1 MDAFPACILTHSR
14 QQGMSRGQ
22 PQGEMANIFLLTGV
36 WREECCLGKK
46 KSHWVLQ
53 RQSLPVPTLQLRGKW
68 NWYLHVLKEANALR
82 WNRVLG
88 LFLRATTRIKAQSWR
103 TLLIVHNQQILKFP
117 YGAGFRGSVSNT
129 GYGWSA
135 QSPME
140 LQCRVWM
147 PVF

>member
-1 MDAFPACILTHSR
+1 MYFDPLKAERNEQGVTTRGDGKHFPFN
-14 QQGMSRGQ
+14 RGPEERVLPENQ
-22 PQGEMANIFLLTGV
+22 TGFCRGKV
-36 WREECCLGKK
+36 CL
-46 KSHWVLQ
+46 
-53 RQSLPVPTLQLRGKW
+53 LQLYNSGA
-68 NWYLHVLKEANALR
+68 NETDTYMFLKIKMHWDETGL
-82 WNRVLG
+82 VG

-103 TLLIVHNQQILKFP
+103 TLFIVHNQQILKFP